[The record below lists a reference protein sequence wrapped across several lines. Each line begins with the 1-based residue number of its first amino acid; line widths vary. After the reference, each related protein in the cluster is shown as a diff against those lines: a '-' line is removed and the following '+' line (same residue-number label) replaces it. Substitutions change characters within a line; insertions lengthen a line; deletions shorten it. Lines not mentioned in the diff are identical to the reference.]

1 MHGTQQTN
9 TDEQAIIQMN
19 VADFI
24 LQRLQAWQVKRI
36 YGYPGD
42 GISLFD
48 AAMDKAQREG
58 TAPLFIRPTH
68 EEIAAFLATADAK
81 FSGEVGVCFSTAGPG
96 AFHMLTGL

>member
-36 YGYPGD
+36 
-42 GISLFD
+42 
-48 AAMDKAQREG
+48 
-58 TAPLFIRPTH
+58 
-68 EEIAAFLATADAK
+68 
-81 FSGEVGVCFSTAGPG
+81 
-96 AFHMLTGL
+96 

>member
-58 TAPLFIRPTH
+58 NAPLFIRPTH
-68 EEIAAFLATADAK
+68 EEIAAFLATADAN
-81 FSGEVGVCFSTAGPG
+81 
-96 AFHMLTGL
+96 